1 MWRRGPG
8 TAWRRVCLCWG
19 AVMGRAWLADFSE
32 MKAEKGR
39 IRCHRYIRGLNF
51 GEERELFN
59 CPTMLAQEQLDTG
72 CPWMHLDNVNRWK
85 TVIQKLKTKNRQ
97 QQQQNPQTKSFSDYK
112 VIEMEL
118 RKASRDLLILS
129 FLTFGNM
136 TTAYVVITFF
146 IYSLLKS
153 RWLPACS
160 SYCFPHL
167 AACLHART

>member
-1 MWRRGPG
+1 
-8 TAWRRVCLCWG
+8 
-19 AVMGRAWLADFSE
+19 
-32 MKAEKGR
+32 
-39 IRCHRYIRGLNF
+39 
-51 GEERELFN
+51 
-59 CPTMLAQEQLDTG
+59 
-72 CPWMHLDNVNRWK
+72 MHLDNVNRWK

-153 RWLPACS
+153 R
-160 SYCFPHL
+160 
-167 AACLHART
+167 